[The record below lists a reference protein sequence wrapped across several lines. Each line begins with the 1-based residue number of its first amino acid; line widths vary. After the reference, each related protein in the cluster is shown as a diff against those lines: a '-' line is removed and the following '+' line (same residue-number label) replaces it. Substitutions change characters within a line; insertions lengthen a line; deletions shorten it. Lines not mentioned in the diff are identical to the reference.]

1 MDEVVR
7 KQITVIFI
15 LFYSF
20 CSHVSTT
27 EIVSAGIT
35 AIISQETD
43 SKRDATGSLVLFS
56 SSDQK
61 LFLLGKNF
69 TNRSQLAFTTEGS
82 AEGTPCD
89 NIKLAKSFDITPV
102 SDDGT
107 KASVIINT
115 DYVGVYLYVCTNAKY
130 FSKQRGEW
138 EPQWDH
144 QGNSTLTR
152 VIFRAREEEKTLL
165 PLWIQ
170 IIVIGGLLS
179 LSGLFSGLNLGL
191 MSLDKTE
198 LKIIE
203 KCGSKNE
210 KKYAKTIAPIR
221 KRGNFLLCTIL
232 LGNVLVNN
240 SLTILLD
247 DISNGLYAVIGA
259 TLGIVIF
266 GEIIPQAI
274 CSRHGLAVGAKTV
287 YITRFFMILTF
298 PLSFPISK
306 LLDLILGEE
315 IGQVYNRE
323 KLQELVKVTSDF
335 NDLENDEINIIS
347 GALELQR
354 KTVFDVMTKIEDVY
368 MLEHNAVLDFET
380 VSEIMKKGY
389 TRIPVYDGDKSNIC
403 GLLNIKDLALVDP
416 DDKTPLKTVLK
427 FYNHPLVW
435 VFDDQKLGA
444 MLQDFRQGH
453 SHMAIV
459 RHVNN
464 EGEGDP
470 YYETLGVLTLE
481 DVIEEIIQ
489 SEIID
494 ETDTLTD
501 NRRKAPRNL
510 ARQDFS
516 VFNQP
521 DDLHTPWIS
530 PQLSYAT
537 FQFLSTSVEAFK
549 EELISENILKRL
561 IKQNIAEQVVG
572 EEGDNNFIYIEGVPC
587 DFFVLILQGHVE
599 VSVGK
604 EKMKFDGGPFS
615 YYGVEALRVSDSVL
629 APTSN
634 SDSIYE
640 KNSPYIP
647 DFSIRAIS
655 QLLFLR
661 LRRAQYIAARRATL
675 MGRSKMHNLEDETF
689 TKEWKKASLIAKMNN
704 LDVMIHSEIDDTKKS
719 KSLSEIHR
727 TSLSSHASP
736 HKLVKTDSRD
746 SGWSF
751 PDKQE
756 DTSSDVS
763 HGKKG
768 EINGNLD
775 VNDSCDNGGGL
786 FENSVMI
793 GLNETKDISKVQ
805 ASPL

>member
-1 MDEVVR
+1 MDEIVR

-43 SKRDATGSLVLFS
+43 SNRDSTGSLVLFS
-56 SSDQK
+56 NSDQR
-61 LFLLGKNF
+61 LILLGKNF
-69 TNRSQLAFTTEGS
+69 TNRSKLAFTKEGS

-89 NIKLAKSFDITPV
+89 NIKLAKSFDITPI

-107 KASVIINT
+107 QASVLIHNT
-115 DYVGVYLYVCTNAKY
+115 DHVGMYLYICTNAKY
-130 FSKQRGEW
+130 FSKEHSEW

-152 VIFRAREEEKTLL
+152 VIFKAREEEKTLL

-170 IIVIGGLLS
+170 IIIIGGLLS

-210 KKYAKTIAPIR
+210 KRYAKTIAPIR

-274 CSRHGLAVGAKTV
+274 CSRHGLKVGAKTV

-306 LLDLILGEE
+306 ILDLILGEE

-347 GALELQR
+347 GALELQK

-368 MLEHNAVLDFET
+368 MLEDNAVLDFET

-444 MLQDFRQGH
+444 MLQDFRQG
-453 SHMAIV
+453 
-459 RHVNN
+459 N
-464 EGEGDP
+464 
-470 YYETLGVLTLE
+470 Y
-481 DVIEEIIQ
+481 
-489 SEIID
+489 
-494 ETDTLTD
+494 
-501 NRRKAPRNL
+501 
-510 ARQDFS
+510 
-516 VFNQP
+516 
-521 DDLHTPWIS
+521 
-530 PQLSYAT
+530 
-537 FQFLSTSVEAFK
+537 
-549 EELISENILKRL
+549 
-561 IKQNIAEQVVG
+561 
-572 EEGDNNFIYIEGVPC
+572 
-587 DFFVLILQGHVE
+587 
-599 VSVGK
+599 
-604 EKMKFDGGPFS
+604 
-615 YYGVEALRVSDSVL
+615 
-629 APTSN
+629 N
-634 SDSIYE
+634 S
-640 KNSPYIP
+640 
-647 DFSIRAIS
+647 
-655 QLLFLR
+655 
-661 LRRAQYIAARRATL
+661 
-675 MGRSKMHNLEDETF
+675 
-689 TKEWKKASLIAKMNN
+689 
-704 LDVMIHSEIDDTKKS
+704 
-719 KSLSEIHR
+719 
-727 TSLSSHASP
+727 
-736 HKLVKTDSRD
+736 
-746 SGWSF
+746 
-751 PDKQE
+751 
-756 DTSSDVS
+756 
-763 HGKKG
+763 
-768 EINGNLD
+768 
-775 VNDSCDNGGGL
+775 
-786 FENSVMI
+786 
-793 GLNETKDISKVQ
+793 
-805 ASPL
+805 